1 MAIFCAGGIFL
12 FDLEKVQSLNELE
25 MLVYQYILEH
35 MNSVP
40 KLTIRQLSADCHVS
54 TSTILRFCSKM
65 GFDGFS
71 ELKYALKKDE
81 KLQEQSFEQYYDA
94 TIHVDS
100 FLKRINQ
107 QTYYETLKPAITM
120 IASARHIVF
129 SGIGTSGILGTY
141 GSRYFAN
148 MGINAYSIGDPFTP
162 IPQRGFENTLAIIL
176 SVSGETTEVIKQ
188 VTDFKRSGA
197 KILSITN
204 DEHSTISRLA
214 DYNISYYMPDERSVY
229 TDPYINITTQIPVIA
244 LLELLAHQASK
255 EFAEKNPLKDDAQ

>member
-1 MAIFCAGGIFL
+1 M

-25 MLVYQYILEH
+25 MLVYQYILEN
-35 MNSVP
+35 MDTIP
-40 KLTIRQLSADCHVS
+40 KLTIRQLSVNCHVS

-71 ELKYALKKDE
+71 ELKYALKKEEQD
-81 KLQEQSFEQYYDA
+81 KHQSFEQYYAA
-94 TIHVDS
+94 TVHVDS
-100 FLKRINQ
+100 FLKRLNQ

-120 IASARHIVF
+120 IISARHIAF

-148 MGINAYSIGDPFTP
+148 MGINTYSISDPFTP
-162 IPQRGFENTLAIIL
+162 IPQRGFENTLALIL
-176 SVSGETTEVIKQ
+176 SVSGETSELIKQ
-188 VTDFKRSGA
+188 VTDFRRSGA

-204 DEHSTISRLA
+204 DEHSTIARLA
-214 DYNISYYMPDERSVY
+214 DYNISYYMPDERSIY

-244 LLELLAHQASK
+244 LIELLAHQASK
-255 EFAEKNPLKDDAQ
+255 EFSKIAEQQKDISD

>member
-1 MAIFCAGGIFL
+1 M

-35 MNSVP
+35 MDNVP
-40 KLTIRQLSADCHVS
+40 MLTIRQLSTNCHVS

-71 ELKYALKKDE
+71 ELKYTIKKE
-81 KLQEQSFEQYYDA
+81 KQQEHSFEQYYDA
-94 TIHVDS
+94 TVHVDS
-100 FLKRINQ
+100 FLKRLNQ
-107 QTYYETLKPAITM
+107 QTFYETLKPAITM

-129 SGIGTSGILGTY
+129 SGIGTSGILGNY

-148 MGINAYSIGDPFTP
+148 MGINAYSIDDPFTP
-162 IPQRGFENTLAIIL
+162 IPQRGFENTVAIIL
-176 SVSGETTEVIKQ
+176 SVSGETTEIIKQ
-188 VTDFKRSGA
+188 STDFKRSGA

-204 DEHSTISRLA
+204 DEHSTIARLA
-214 DYNISYYMPDERSVY
+214 DYNISYYMPDERSIY

-244 LLELLAHQASK
+244 LIELLAHQAGK
-255 EFAEKNPLKDDAQ
+255 EFAEKASQK

>member
-1 MAIFCAGGIFL
+1 MFN
-12 FDLEKVQSLNELE
+12 LEKVQSLNELE
-25 MLVYQYILEH
+25 MIVYQYILEN
-35 MNSVP
+35 MQTIP

-71 ELKYALKKDE
+71 ELKYALKNE
-81 KLQEQSFEQYYDA
+81 GEQQEQTFEQYYDA

-107 QTYYETLKPAITM
+107 QTYYETLKPAIRL
-120 IASARHIVF
+120 IASTRHVVF
-129 SGIGTSGILGTY
+129 SGIGTSGILGSY

-148 MGINAYSIGDPFTP
+148 VGINAYSIGDPFTP
-162 IPQRGFENTLAIIL
+162 IPQRGFENTLAIVL
-176 SVSGETTEVIKQ
+176 SVSGETSEVIKQ

-197 KILSITN
+197 KVLSITN
-204 DEHSTISRLA
+204 DEHSTIARLA

-229 TDPYINITTQIPVIA
+229 ADPYINITTQIPVIA
-244 LLELLAHQASK
+244 LIELLAHQASK
-255 EFAEKNPLKDDAQ
+255 EFGLNSAKKESEQ

>member
-1 MAIFCAGGIFL
+1 M
-12 FDLEKVQSLNELE
+12 FDVEKVQSLNDLE

-35 MNSVP
+35 MDSVP
-40 KLTIRQLSADCHVS
+40 KLTIRQFSTNCHVS

-71 ELKYALKKDE
+71 ELKYALKKE
-81 KLQEQSFEQYYDA
+81 KKQQAFEQFYDA

-100 FLKRINQ
+100 FLKRLNQ
-107 QTYYETLKPAITM
+107 QTYFETLKPAITM
-120 IASARHIVF
+120 ICSARHIVF

-148 MGINAYSIGDPFTP
+148 MGINAYSIDDPFTP

-176 SVSGETTEVIKQ
+176 SVSGETQEVIKQ
-188 VTDFKRSGA
+188 ITELKRSGA

-204 DEHSTISRLA
+204 DEHSTIARLA
-214 DYNISYYMPDERSVY
+214 DYNISYYMPDERASSL
-229 TDPYINITTQIPVIA
+229 DPFINLTTQVPVIA
-244 LLELLAHQASK
+244 LLELLAHQAGK
-255 EFAEKNPLKDDAQ
+255 ELSDK

>member
-1 MAIFCAGGIFL
+1 M

-25 MLVYQYILEH
+25 MLVYHYVLEH
-35 MNSVP
+35 MDNIP
-40 KLTIRQLSADCHVS
+40 KLTIRQLSTNCHVS

-71 ELKYALKKDE
+71 ELKYAIKKE
-81 KLQEQSFEQYYDA
+81 EQQQEQSFEQYYDA

-100 FLKRINQ
+100 FLKRLNQ

-129 SGIGTSGILGTY
+129 SGIGTSGILGSY

-176 SVSGETTEVIKQ
+176 SVSGETSEVIKQ

-204 DEHSTISRLA
+204 DEHSTIARLA
-214 DYNISYYMPDERSVY
+214 DYNISYYMPDEKSVY
-229 TDPYINITTQIPVIA
+229 ADPYINITTQIPVIA
-244 LLELLAHQASK
+244 LIELLAHQASK
-255 EFAEKNPLKDDAQ
+255 EFAEKTDQQKNLPG

>member
-1 MAIFCAGGIFL
+1 M

-25 MLVYQYILEH
+25 MLVYHYILEH
-35 MNSVP
+35 MTTIP

-71 ELKYALKKDE
+71 ELKYALKKE
-81 KLQEQSFEQYYDA
+81 AEQKKQQSFEQYYTA

-120 IASARHIVF
+120 IIENRHVVF
-129 SGIGTSGILGTY
+129 TGIGTSGILGSY

-148 MGINAYSIGDPFTP
+148 MGINAYSIDDPFTP

-176 SVSGETTEVIKQ
+176 SVSGETSEVIKQ

-197 KILSITN
+197 KVLSITN
-204 DEHSTISRLA
+204 DEHSTIARLA
-214 DYNISYYMPDERSVY
+214 DYNISYYMPDERSSFA
-229 TDPYINITTQIPVIA
+229 DPFINITTQIPVVA
-244 LLELLAHQASK
+244 LIELLAHQASK
-255 EFAEKNPLKDDAQ
+255 EYSERSSQKRP

>member
-1 MAIFCAGGIFL
+1 M

-25 MLVYQYILEH
+25 MLVYHYVLEH
-35 MNSVP
+35 MDNIP
-40 KLTIRQLSADCHVS
+40 KLTIRQLSTNGHVS

-71 ELKYALKKDE
+71 ELKYAIKNGE
-81 KLQEQSFEQYYDA
+81 EQQPSFDQFYAA

-100 FLKRINQ
+100 FLKRLNQ

-120 IASARHIVF
+120 ITSARHVVF

-141 GSRYFAN
+141 GSRYFTN

-176 SVSGETTEVIKQ
+176 SVSGETSELIKQ

-204 DEHSTISRLA
+204 DEHSTIARLA
-214 DYNISYYMPDERSVY
+214 DYNISYYMPDEQSIY
-229 TDPYINITTQIPVIA
+229 TDPYINITTQIPVVA
-244 LLELLAHQASK
+244 LIELLAHQSSK
-255 EFAEKNPLKDDAQ
+255 ELAEKSD